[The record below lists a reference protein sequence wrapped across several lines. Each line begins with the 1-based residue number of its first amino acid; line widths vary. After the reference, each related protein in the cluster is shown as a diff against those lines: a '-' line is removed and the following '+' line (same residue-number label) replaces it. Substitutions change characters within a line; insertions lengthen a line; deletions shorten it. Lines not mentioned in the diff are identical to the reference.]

1 METHVLAAAVTE
13 RTSRSHEQCLLEQCR
28 NSQRMCAPLNL
39 STGIG
44 SFSSSAHLGPLLW

>member
-1 METHVLAAAVTE
+1 METRVLTAASTE
-13 RTSRSHEQCLLEQCR
+13 RTTRSCDQRLLEQCR

-44 SFSSSAHLGPLLW
+44 SFNSSAHLGPLL